1 LERYRVRQRFGRAM
15 RLSRARDVQRVFQS
29 GLKIS
34 NAYLTIRARRRVAR
48 TPRLALAVAR
58 KHVASAVMRNRI
70 KRIVRESFRRNAGIL
85 GGLDVVVVSRPGIS
99 GADKVTLRKALDAEW
114 VRLRDEPRPKLE
126 RRLKRP

>member
-114 VRLRDEPRPKLE
+114 VRLRDEPRPKLA

>member
-1 LERYRVRQRFGRAM
+1 
-15 RLSRARDVQRVFQS
+15 
-29 GLKIS
+29 
-34 NAYLTIRARRRVAR
+34 
-48 TPRLALAVAR
+48 
-58 KHVASAVMRNRI
+58 MRNRI

>member
-1 LERYRVRQRFGRAM
+1 
-15 RLSRARDVQRVFQS
+15 
-29 GLKIS
+29 
-34 NAYLTIRARRRVAR
+34 
-48 TPRLALAVAR
+48 
-58 KHVASAVMRNRI
+58 MRNRI

-114 VRLRDEPRPKLE
+114 VRLRDEPRPKLA